1 MTVEE
6 IIRMLD
12 SPAIISDALLE
23 AAKLP
28 FRGDDKVRFE
38 QKRQH
43 YIDGLTDHERPRWVG
58 EMKNF
63 LSMYDGCSVGA
74 TDGAE
79 APPGPQR
86 NEFKTDI
93 FISYARKDLKRV
105 QPIVK
110 ELQKK
115 GWNVFWDLEI
125 PPGESWRSYI
135 KKRLDESRCVLVL
148 WSHFSITSEWVI
160 AEADEA
166 KRRGILVPAL
176 LDAVEPP
183 FGLSHIHAADL
194 SDWKKDTSC
203 RAFRELVNAVTAK
216 ISFSIPTLTNS
227 IPDTAP
233 DTVPTPVVVASTW
246 KQQAPAEREPYQG
259 FLSSKS
265 KQHSLRARVEKG
277 VSAVAGIRT
286 WPVNSQRTVIAVA
299 VLMMV
304 LLAVFAY
311 RSFKSGAIVA
321 SSVPAI
327 FQPEIPSSAVLVN
340 YVLIRGGE
348 FTMGSPAKEPEHDS
362 DETQHQVKV
371 SDFYL
376 CKYAVTLAD
385 FRKFVEAK
393 GYQTEAETGD
403 GSYVWDGTTWQKR
416 AGINWRYGVSGSVRP
431 QSEENH
437 PVLHVSWKDAV
448 AYCKWM
454 EEKTGKKFRLPTE
467 AEWEY
472 ACRAGTTTPFNTGEN
487 LSTDQANYY
496 GNYPYNNNEKGE
508 YRKNTVAVDSFAPNA
523 WGLYNMHGNVYE
535 WCGDRY
541 GVNYYEECK
550 TKGIV
555 ENPGGPETG
564 SRRVLRGGY
573 WSSDARYCR
582 SAGRGND
589 APGLRSSGAGFR
601 LAFVP

>member
-6 IIRMLD
+6 IIRMLEN
-12 SPAIISDALLE
+12 PATIGEALLE

-28 FRGDDKVRFE
+28 FGGDDKVRFE

-43 YIDGLTDHERPRWVG
+43 YIDGLSDHERPRWVG

-63 LSMYDGCSVGA
+63 LSVYDGCSVGA

-115 GWNVFWDLEI
+115 GLSVFWDLEI

-148 WSHFSITSEWVI
+148 WSHLSITSEWVI

-233 DTVPTPVVVASTW
+233 DTVSAPVVVASTW
-246 KQQAPAEREPYQG
+246 KQQAPAERKPYQG

-265 KQHSLRARVEKG
+265 KQRSLFVRIEKG
-277 VSAVAGIRT
+277 VLAVAGIRT
-286 WPVNSQRTVIAVA
+286 WPVNSQRTAIAVL
-299 VLMMV
+299 VVMIV

-311 RSFKSGAIVA
+311 RSFNAVPPA
-321 SSVPAI
+321 VVPAN
-327 FQPEIPSSAVLVN
+327 F
-340 YVLIRGGE
+340 VLIRGDE
-348 FTMGSPAKEPEHDS
+348 YMMGSPAKEPERDS

-376 CKYAVTLAD
+376 CKYAVTVAE

-393 GYQTEAETGD
+393 GYQTEAEKGD
-403 GSYVWDGTTWQKR
+403 GSYAWDGKTWEKR

-437 PVLHVSWKDAV
+437 PVLHVSWNDAV

-472 ACRAGTTTPFNTGEN
+472 ACRAGTITPFNTGEN
-487 LSTDQANYY
+487 LTTDQANYD
-496 GNYPYNNNEKGE
+496 GNYPYTNNQKGE
-508 YRKNTVAVDSFAPNA
+508 SRENTVPVDSFAPNA

-541 GVNYYEECK
+541 GGNYYEECK

-555 ENPGGPETG
+555 ENPVGPETG
-564 SRRVLRGGY
+564 SYRVLRGGNWY
-573 WSSDARYCR
+573 SNARYCR
-582 SAGRGND
+582 SAFRND
-589 APGLRSSGAGFR
+589 STPGYRSSYVGFR

>member
-1 MTVEE
+1 
-6 IIRMLD
+6 
-12 SPAIISDALLE
+12 
-23 AAKLP
+23 
-28 FRGDDKVRFE
+28 
-38 QKRQH
+38 
-43 YIDGLTDHERPRWVG
+43 
-58 EMKNF
+58 
-63 LSMYDGCSVGA
+63 
-74 TDGAE
+74 
-79 APPGPQR
+79 
-86 NEFKTDI
+86 
-93 FISYARKDLKRV
+93 
-105 QPIVK
+105 
-110 ELQKK
+110 
-115 GWNVFWDLEI
+115 
-125 PPGESWRSYI
+125 
-135 KKRLDESRCVLVL
+135 
-148 WSHFSITSEWVI
+148 
-160 AEADEA
+160 
-166 KRRGILVPAL
+166 
-176 LDAVEPP
+176 
-183 FGLSHIHAADL
+183 LSHIHAADL

-216 ISFSIPTLTNS
+216 ISFSTPSLPNS
-227 IPDTAP
+227 TQDTAP
-233 DTVPTPVVVASTW
+233 DTVPAPVVVPSTS
-246 KQQAPAEREPYQG
+246 KLHGAIERFESLPHKVVV
-259 FLSSKS
+259 LSTSRL
-265 KQHSLRARVEKG
+265 QSLFVRIEKG
-277 VSAVAGIRT
+277 VLAVAGIRT
-286 WPVNSQRTVIAVA
+286 RPVNSQRTVIAVA

-311 RSFKSGAIVA
+311 RSFKSGVIVA

-327 FQPEIPSSAVLVN
+327 FQPESPSSAVLVN

-348 FTMGSPAKEPEHDS
+348 FTMGSPAKELERDS

-376 CKYAVTLAD
+376 CKYAVTVAD

-393 GYQTEAETGD
+393 GSQTEVETGD

-487 LSTDQANYY
+487 LTTDQANYD

-508 YRKNTVAVDSFAPNA
+508 YSKNTVAVDSFAPNA

-541 GVNYYEECK
+541 GGNYYEECK
-550 TKGIV
+550 TKGTV
-555 ENPGGPETG
+555 ENPVGPETG
-564 SRRVLRGGY
+564 SDRVLRGGS
-573 WSSDARYCR
+573 WGGRAGGCR
-582 SAGRGND
+582 SAYRDGGT
-589 APGLRSSGAGFR
+589 PGYRSNIAGFR
-601 LAFVP
+601 LVFVP